1 MNKFVYLALV
11 ASASAIKVTPAGNV
25 PANPALTAGAAPGNQ
40 PRWGSRYP
48 KIVAPPAPPINWAVP
63 STKPTRPGP
72 LGSANGDSQSF
83 IAEQFAQVTPAGNV
97 PANPALTAGAA
108 PGNQPRWGSRYP
120 KIVAPPA
127 PPINWAVP
135 STKPTRPGPLGSANG
150 DSQSFIAEQ
159 FAQVTPAGNVP
170 ANPALTAGAAPGNQ
184 PRWGSRYPKIV
195 APPAPPINWA
205 VPSTKPT
212 RPGPLGSA
220 NGDSQSFIAVTPDH
234 PVFPADQTAGAN
246 ADGSVPRFGKSYNLK
261 QEPGVQPG
269 DLAATIP
276 PQVTRWANSH
286 SLKQEPGV
294 QPGDLAAT
302 IPPQVT
308 RWANSHALKQEPGVQ
323 PGDLAATIPPQV
335 TRWANS

>member
-1 MNKFVYLALV
+1 MNKFVYMALV
-11 ASASAIKVTPAGNV
+11 ASASAIRVTPAGNV

-234 PVFPADQTAGAN
+234 PVFPASQTAGAN

-261 QEPGVQPG
+261 Q
-269 DLAATIP
+269 DFIA
-276 PQVTRWANSH
+276 VTPDHPVFPASQTAGANADGSVPRFGK
-286 SLKQEPGV
+286 SYTLKQEPGV

-302 IPPQVT
+302 IPPAVT
-308 RWANSHALKQEPGVQ
+308 RWANKNTLKQEPGV
-323 PGDLAATIPPQV
+323 
-335 TRWANS
+335 